1 MYFMRPTPL
10 GELAE
15 EKPHHSAE
23 ENNPCGENNH
33 CSSESNNSVED
44 DNTSYHTGDEFP
56 QTCLG

>member
-1 MYFMRPTPL
+1 MYFMRPAPL

-23 ENNPCGENNH
+23 ENDPSGENNH
-33 CSSESNNSVED
+33 SSESNNSVED